1 MPPESPRFER
11 GPFLGAVIHEPR
23 WCEIGSASD
32 AARDRPDKPR
42 CSRRDETSRVGVQER
57 AIDRG
62 RRLGR
67 DALVRIGAELRVARI
82 DRGLTIDAVSAAISV
97 SNAQVSRVERA
108 LAPAVPLSMLVQFAA
123 IVGLDL
129 VVKAYPGP
137 NALRDAPQLHL
148 LEDFRRRLHASIRW
162 AVEVPLP
169 IAGDQ
174 RAWDGLISGTSWH
187 YGVEV
192 ESLPR
197 DAQALV
203 RRLNLKERDG
213 DVDGVILVL
222 PDTRRTRSFRNDAS
236 AELEPAFPVAGPE
249 ALRRLEAGEDPRGS
263 AVVLIP
269 SRRSTPRPSSLHP
282 T

>member
-1 MPPESPRFER
+1 M
-11 GPFLGAVIHEPR
+11 
-23 WCEIGSASD
+23 
-32 AARDRPDKPR
+32 
-42 CSRRDETSRVGVQER
+42 GVQER

-62 RRLGR
+62 RQLGR
-67 DALVRIGAELRVARI
+67 EVLVRIGAELRTARI
-82 DRGLTIDAVSAAISV
+82 DRGLTIDAVAIALGV
-97 SNAQVSRVERA
+97 SNAQISRIERA
-108 LAPAVPLSMLVQFAA
+108 LAPEVSISVIVSFAA

-129 VVKAYPGP
+129 VVKTYPGP
-137 NALRDAPQLHL
+137 NALRDTPQLTV

-174 RAWDGLISGTSWH
+174 RAWDGLISGTGWR

-203 RRLNLKERDG
+203 RRLHLKERDG

-222 PDTRRTRSFRNDAS
+222 PDTRRVRTFRNDAA
-236 AELEPAFPVAGPE
+236 AELGPAFPVAGLA
-249 ALRRLEAGEDPRGS
+249 ALRRLSAGEDPRGS
-263 AVVLIP
+263 AVILIP
-269 SRRSTPRPSSLHP
+269 SRYGSARASSLP
-282 T
+282 PR